1 MRFTDLGVARLKPQK
16 KRFMRTEGN
25 GLYLQVLPGGTKKWV
40 HFHRGNKQ
48 QWISLGYFPN
58 MDVTEARKRNEEA
71 AKFVTTD
78 TTGQALNFNSTMED
92 LFKEWFGNAKD
103 KKGKPWSAAYKRNV
117 QYIFDATVLPLLGEK
132 RLRDI
137 TKADIRVLLQNKEKS
152 KPGQAREIYKRL
164 SRIFNYA
171 AQQDYIEVSPMANL
185 EPIGTTN
192 VKDRHLSQEE
202 IKTFLES
209 LPDSDMVPKTACAL
223 EIILRTGQRSGEVL
237 GATKSEIQ
245 GDWWVIPGRRTK
257 NNLEQRVPLTKTIKA
272 LFGEANQH
280 GLFFPSP
287 RDEEKPMSPLALS
300 KALRRSLTGGEKKP
314 NDNKITIPIKP
325 TFSPHDL
332 RRTCATGLG
341 SMQYS
346 IEVIAAVLNHKPRTV
361 TGIHYMLH
369 QYDKEK
375 QKALGAWER
384 KLKAIVSEQ
393 KSDNVIPLAR

>member
-152 KPGQAREIYKRL
+152 KPGRSRE
-164 SRIFNYA
+164 F
-171 AQQDYIEVSPMANL
+171 
-185 EPIGTTN
+185 
-192 VKDRHLSQEE
+192 
-202 IKTFLES
+202 ES
-209 LPDSDMVPKTACAL
+209 
-223 EIILRTGQRSGEVL
+223 
-237 GATKSEIQ
+237 
-245 GDWWVIPGRRTK
+245 
-257 NNLEQRVPLTKTIKA
+257 RVPLHRTKRSQSQVRRVRYIKDCPA
-272 LFGEANQH
+272 FSITPPNRITSRFHQWQTLN
-280 GLFFPSP
+280 
-287 RDEEKPMSPLALS
+287 LS
-300 KALRRSLTGGEKKP
+300 AQR
-314 NDNKITIPIKP
+314 
-325 TFSPHDL
+325 
-332 RRTCATGLG
+332 
-341 SMQYS
+341 M
-346 IEVIAAVLNHKPRTV
+346 
-361 TGIHYMLH
+361 
-369 QYDKEK
+369 
-375 QKALGAWER
+375 
-384 KLKAIVSEQ
+384 
-393 KSDNVIPLAR
+393 